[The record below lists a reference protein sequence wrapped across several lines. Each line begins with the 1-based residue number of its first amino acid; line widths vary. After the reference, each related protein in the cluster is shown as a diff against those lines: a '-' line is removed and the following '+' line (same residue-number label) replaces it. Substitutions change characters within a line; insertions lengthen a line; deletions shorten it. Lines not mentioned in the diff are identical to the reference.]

1 MFKLEQVMFNVVML
15 LDVILVEF
23 IFVVFK
29 VELDTFVAEM
39 LVLFKLDAVI
49 LVIDI
54 FETDAN

>member
-1 MFKLEQVMFNVVML
+1 MFNVVML